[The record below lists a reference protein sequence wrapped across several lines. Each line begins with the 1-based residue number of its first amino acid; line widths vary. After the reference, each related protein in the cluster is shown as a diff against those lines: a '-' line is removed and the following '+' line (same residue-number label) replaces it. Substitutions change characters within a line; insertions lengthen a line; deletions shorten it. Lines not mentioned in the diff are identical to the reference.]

1 MSTSPTAHS
10 IFGASSAKRWMTC
23 PASIARSVGIPNESS
38 PYAAEGTMLHDI
50 AANALM
56 VYRNDPS
63 DAFAWND
70 LTDLT
75 AEQIGVV
82 RAYVETIQED
92 TEWGEGEPWQR
103 FMIEERVSLPGLHPQ
118 FFGTNDC
125 SVVRRRRLTVYDLKC
140 GAGVAVEVDEDGKLN
155 PQLGY
160 YMLGAIEALGGS
172 VALANVTLPPGVD
185 ELEIV
190 VVQPRLGG
198 VKRRDVAVTELLDLA
213 GDLWFGAALAARGDA
228 PALGGKHCKFCPAKR
243 SLEGR
248 RCPDLDAHAKRAARL
263 EFAPEAM
270 TDDDLAAVLSEAEAI
285 EVWLSAV
292 REEAKAR
299 MQAGAIAP
307 GWGLRTGRR
316 GNRNWVDATKAQLA
330 LMEWGFDPDH
340 VAPRKLVS
348 PAEVERL
355 AKLHHGE
362 EIDLGDMVERKE
374 GAVTVARVKA
384 ADEFG
389 AVKAEEA

>member
-10 IFGASSAKRWMTC
+10 IFGASSAKRWMAC
-23 PASIARSVGIPNESS
+23 PASIAASAGLPNESS

-50 AANALM
+50 AAQALM
-56 VYRNDPS
+56 VYRADPH
-63 DAFAWND
+63 DVFAWND
-70 LTDLT
+70 LELT

-82 RAYVETIQED
+82 QRYVDTIRED
-92 TEWGEGEPWQR
+92 TEQGLGEPWQR

-125 SVVRRRRLTVYDLKC
+125 SVVRAGKLTVYDLKC
-140 GAGVAVEVDEDGKLN
+140 GAGVAVEVDEDGRLN

-160 YMLGAIEALGGS
+160 YMLGAIEALGGH
-172 VALANVTLPPGVD
+172 VDMANVVLPPHVV

-213 GDLWFGAALAARGDA
+213 ADLAVAAHMAETPGAA
-228 PALGGKHCKFCPAKR
+228 PMQGGSHCKFCPARRGADGKR
-243 SLEGR
+243 CKGLE
-248 RCPDLDAHAKRAARL
+248 AHAKAQAKL
-263 EFAPEAM
+263 DFAPADM
-270 TDDDLAAVLSEAEAI
+270 TDHDLAAVLAEAEAI
-285 EVWLSAV
+285 ETWLTAV

-299 MQAGAIAP
+299 MQAGTIAP
-307 GWGLRTGRR
+307 GWRLRTGSK
-316 GNRNWVDATKAQLA
+316 GKRNWIDATKAQLA
-330 LMEWGFDPDH
+330 LMAWGFSVDH

-355 AKLHHGE
+355 AKLHHAE
-362 EIDLGDMVERKE
+362 EIDLADMVERKP
-374 GAVTVARVKA
+374 GAVTVVRESA
-384 ADEFG
+384 ASEFG
-389 AVKAEEA
+389 KVEC

>member
-10 IFGASSAKRWMTC
+10 IFGASSAKRWMAC
-23 PASIARSVGIPNESS
+23 PASVRASEGIPNESS

-56 VYRNDPS
+56 VYRNGPRDV
-63 DAFAWND
+63 FAWND

-92 TEWGEGEPWQR
+92 TEWGEGAPWR
-103 FMIEERVSLPGLHPQ
+103 RMMIEERVSLPGLHPA

-125 SVVRRRRLTVYDLKC
+125 SVVRHNKLTVYDLKC

-172 VALANVTLPPGVD
+172 VTMGNITLPPHVS

-213 GDLWFGAALAARGDA
+213 ADLAVAAHMAETPGAATMRG
-228 PALGGKHCKFCPAKR
+228 GSHCKFCPAR
-243 SLEGR
+243 RGADGR
-248 RCPDLDAHAKRAARL
+248 RCKGLEAYVKAQAKLD
-263 EFAPEAM
+263 FAPADM
-270 TDDDLAAVLSEAEAI
+270 TDHELAAALNAAEAI
-285 EVWLSAV
+285 ETWLSVV

-299 MQAGAIAP
+299 MQAGTIAP

-316 GNRNWVDATKAQLA
+316 GNRTWIDATKAQLA
-330 LMEWGFDPDH
+330 LMEWGMSPDH
-340 VAPRKLVS
+340 YAPRKLVS

-362 EIDLGDMVERKE
+362 EIDLGDMVERRE
-374 GAVTVARVKA
+374 AAVTVARVSA

-389 AVKAEEA
+389 KVES